1 MRQDYFSKGFF
12 FIKSTPIVLLQ
23 FGSGFIFISSHLL
36 PSLMP
41 NSSQVSFHCKQP
53 SQEVMSP
60 IWIGQECRKWNWWI
74 INQNLLSRAHVG
86 NNFCVLWKCRR
97 FHFQRQGRAGVSFLC
112 QAGKSLIGANNG
124 RLMDN
129 AVVGDGGAVIKTSAL
144 GARRP
149 RIESRHHQKCSY

>member
-1 MRQDYFSKGFF
+1 MEKILSKIRQDYINKGFY
-12 FIKSTPIVLLQ
+12 KKNTSIVLLQ

-53 SQEVMSP
+53 SQEVMRP
-60 IWIGQECRKWNWWI
+60 IWNGQECRKWNWWI

-97 FHFQRQGRAGVSFLC
+97 FHFQRQGRAEVSFLC
-112 QAGKSLIGANNG
+112 QGGKSLSGANIG
-124 RLMDN
+124 RLMDSGG
-129 AVVGDGGAVIKTSAL
+129 AGGAVVSTSAY
-144 GARRP
+144 GTRRP
-149 RIESRHHQKCSY
+149 RIESQHH